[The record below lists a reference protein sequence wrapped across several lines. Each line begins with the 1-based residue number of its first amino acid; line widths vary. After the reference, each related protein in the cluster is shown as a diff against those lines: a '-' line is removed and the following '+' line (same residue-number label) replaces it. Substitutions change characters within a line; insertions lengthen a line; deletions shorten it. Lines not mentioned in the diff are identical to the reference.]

1 MDIRS
6 RSNPSECSPTKRGGK
21 RSKEE
26 EEGPLLHAPLPPKG
40 VLRCLRSSGL
50 TFSFSQFEFACA
62 PILRFIFRKNF
73 RKNIL
78 DFFREFILLG
88 NSFLTRLRL
97 PFCWPSF
104 FGAIFSALSPGIHR
118 LALVCIFAQRSSVRS
133 CPLAF
138 APGPVVYVVAGH
150 PPGWRAARPMIL
162 LRFLTFSSC
171 FCVPPHVFAARVSGF
186 AGGFVRRAF
195 DNVFVFSLSRLR

>member
-1 MDIRS
+1 M
-6 RSNPSECSPTKRGGK
+6 CSYT
-21 RSKEE
+21 SIY
-26 EEGPLLHAPLPPKG
+26 
-40 VLRCLRSSGL
+40 
-50 TFSFSQFEFACA
+50 FS
-62 PILRFIFRKNF
+62 KNF

-118 LALVCIFAQRSSVRS
+118 LALLCIFAQRSSVRS

-162 LRFLTFSSC
+162 LRFSSFSTC
-171 FCVPPHVFAARVSGF
+171 FWPPRVSEALSSGF
-186 AGGFVRRAF
+186 TGGFLRRAF